1 MTIQDLTTTVQ
12 DGATMGVSMNEPDL
26 EYAGFWVRMGATMID
41 TLLIMVITFPLLVSI
56 YGWKYFGSEKLIAG
70 PADFLI
76 SWVLPAV
83 AVVWFWT
90 QRQAT
95 PGKAALSLRVLD
107 ADSGGNLSIGQS
119 IGRYLGYFISI
130 IPLGLGLFWVGFDSR
145 KQGWHDK
152 LAHTVVVRAKNH
164 GPEPVKFPQA

>member
-1 MTIQDLTTTVQ
+1 
-12 DGATMGVSMNEPDL
+12 MNESDI
-26 EYAGFWVRMGATMID
+26 EYAGFWVRVGASIID
-41 TLLIMVITFPLLVSI
+41 TILMMAITFPLLIFI

-83 AVVWFWT
+83 AMVLVWT
-90 QRQAT
+90 KRQAT

-107 ADSGGNLSIGQS
+107 ADTGDALSLGQS
-119 IGRYLGYFISI
+119 IRRYLAYFVSV
-130 IPLGLGLFWVGFDSR
+130 IPLGMGMIWVGFDSR

-152 LAHTVVVRAKNH
+152 LANSVVVRAKKR
-164 GPEPVKFPQA
+164 GPESVRFPKA